1 MKMNKTFFRL
11 TKMMLLAVMVI
22 MAACTS
28 DDNATVALTVKVKVE
43 MPEGFNADAVY
54 AGHTVTMGNYT
65 ATTDET
71 GVATFTGVI
80 PDVYDLSTSCDITA
94 EEYREMT
101 GEESQNSDYV
111 ISGALLNQTVATET
125 QITIQTSVSVKQSL
139 VISKVYYNGTKDNNN
154 KNYLAAQYLEFFNNS
169 DKTIDIAGFYLGLV
183 ESESSP
189 AYTLGATPDYI
200 YLKQIF
206 RFPTDRQIEVPAG
219 GSILVVNSAIDH
231 TDNNDVDLSGA
242 DFEVKDAQGRRFTNN
257 PDVPAMELIYTAF
270 SASTYM
276 NLTQGG
282 ACSVVLFQTD
292 EDTDNWERV
301 YKQGTS
307 RGSQYVKTPVKY
319 ITDGIDC
326 LKNKADSGVDKT
338 TKRLYDYI
346 DAGYQFTTAVSG
358 YDANVVYR
366 KISQTVDGRNILAD
380 TNNSSNDFA
389 VATDIKP
396 REYR

>member
-11 TKMMLLAVMVI
+11 TKMMLLAVMVV

-28 DDNATVALTVKVKVE
+28 DDNATTALTVNVKVE

-139 VISKVYYNGTKDNNN
+139 VISKVRYQGGKDANNRN
-154 KNYLAAQYLEFFNNS
+154 SVVAKYLELFNNS
-169 DKTIDIAGFYLGLV
+169 DEAVDISGLYIGLV
-183 ESESSP
+183 ESESSTP
-189 AYTLGATPDYI
+189 AYLLGVTPEYI
-200 YLKQIF
+200 YLKQVF
-206 RFPTDRQIEVPAG
+206 RFPTDREIMVAAG
-219 GSILVVNSAIDH
+219 ASVLIANSAVDH
-231 TDNNDVDLSGA
+231 TSNNDVDLSDA
-242 DFEVKDAQGRRFTNN
+242 DFEAKDQSGRTTNN
-257 PDVPAMELIYTAF
+257 PEVPEIEQVYSYTTI
-270 SASTYM
+270 SNM
-276 NLTQGG
+276 NLAHGG
-282 ACSVVLFQTD
+282 PCSVVLFQTD
-292 EDTDNWERV
+292 ENLNNWERV
-301 YKQGTS
+301 YKQGAS
-307 RGSQYVKTPVKY
+307 SGNQYLKTPIKY
-319 ITDGIDC
+319 VIDGVDC
-326 LKNKADSGVDKT
+326 LRNIANTGVNVD

-346 DAGYQFTTAVSG
+346 DAGYTNVEATNAYSQE
-358 YDANVVYR
+358 VVYR
-366 KISQTVDGRNILAD
+366 KIAQTVDGRNILAD

-389 VATDIKP
+389 VASDIKP